1 MRNLILLILLVPSL
15 ARAWTDGGINF
26 RDSAGYVTDGTD
38 ETYCL
43 GDADPYPTTRAGITF
58 GWSTIDGDSGR
69 DRNSSVDRR
78 LAGINQCSNDGTP
91 CIFRLDLFTSGT
103 KSICLALG
111 DYGSNQ
117 DYQKIEFLD
126 DTTSLF
132 TITDTDGTVFTNFN
146 DASGVNRTAAA
157 WPGSNVCVEHTFA
170 TTTMIVK
177 LGSTSA
183 QANSSTIA
191 HLRVTDVSPTPTP
204 TPTSTV
210 TARKGQK
217 CSAAVKGQCLQ

>member
-1 MRNLILLILLVPSL
+1 MRKLISLLFFMPSL
-15 ARAWTDGGINF
+15 AQAWTDAGINF
-26 RDSAGYVTDGTD
+26 RDSAGYVTDGTN

-43 GDADPYPTTRAGITF
+43 GDADVYPTTRGGFTF

-69 DRNSSVDRR
+69 DRNSGVDRR

-91 CIFRLDLFTSGT
+91 CTFRLDLTTSGAKT
-103 KSICLALG
+103 ICLALG

-126 DTTSLF
+126 NTTSLF
-132 TITDTDGTVFTNFN
+132 TITDTDGTVFTNFD
-146 DASGVNRTAAA
+146 DATGVNRTAAA

-170 TTTMIVK
+170 TTTLIVK

-191 HLRVTDVSPTPTP
+191 HLRVTDVAPTPTP
-204 TPTSTV
+204 TPTPGV
-210 TARKGQK
+210 GRKGQRCALSK
-217 CSAAVKGQCLQ
+217 KGQCGL